1 MNRIW
6 IGADWHFYSINND
19 TRHPFYSRYKL
30 GKFADNFAQNI
41 QEDDLLIFLGDLCDP
56 AVTKLDDV
64 ANIIRA
70 IPCYKIMCRGNHDV
84 QDDEFYKAVGF
95 DEVTEIA
102 RIHNMLFSHKP
113 IKVAPDEIN
122 IHAHLHTEKLVTS
135 GYQHINAYA
144 ANWNEDGRLILLEDL
159 LDAASNQQIEIKS
172 HDAAHIQEKF
182 DKYTTFE
189 SDVYTKII
197 DLSDDFQM
205 CPIDEASNT
214 TKLPEFKS
222 PEELSRWM
230 KANIKYAN
238 FSKMKTAAQILKDKR
253 GSCHDQVVFEYPL
266 LKDMGLHPKILF
278 FIAYKDGES
287 EGGMTHTLI
296 YWEDGNKI
304 KWFENA
310 IGGMEGIHTFNSVD
324 DMKDEIRRI
333 YANMPDS
340 KKYPELYFKNISI
353 HQFYP
358 SCNLGEFVK
367 DIVNDKLDETQNE
380 PLDEILFPDVE
391 STKYW
396 LADDKSFRKK
406 ADKGDAEAADT
417 AGVAIDETSF
427 ADVKRIVDNIPK
439 EEHHFFYNGGTFKNS
454 PYVIYRN
461 VAYVPHVR
469 GKIGAFIEV
478 YAFDDA
484 PDIGIVVIAAEPAAR
499 GKGLTDKLITNAV
512 KTLSIRGIHTLYWR
526 CDADNIASYRL
537 AERNGFTLNDKKT
550 TKEQYVFTRDISNE
564 ISEAVADTHSL
575 DREQKKDIADKY
587 GLRNVG
593 ASSEAEEEDRKANE
607 ERERRKK
614 EEDRIKAL
622 EKKAKERNNNLK
634 KARKAKKRKAFKR
647 KLISKLPGIVHES
660 VDTGDAEYLEHP
672 ETDHSE
678 LWGDRIQFFEPKERF
693 ENPKAIDEIESIQ
706 ESYTF
711 EMAEHIQFFDRM
723 NESAH
728 EDTKLYPVYIMLMHS
743 GTVLA
748 NTIKKMTNSQFSH
761 CSISFDSS
769 MTQMYSFGRK
779 FDMNPFIGGFKKE
792 DIRSEFFKNKQIP
805 YALYVVPY
813 TQDQIAAM
821 KKRLDYFVKN
831 ATKFRYDFTGLLK
844 NYFGIADNPEYKWFC
859 SRFVADILNAGRP
872 SPEPYIVEPSLMKP
886 EDFRYTT
893 FAQYVTGGYLNNYHQ
908 KFVENVTKRILR
920 TEMLKQQKITKI
932 EDQFNETAYGFDR
945 DNPWVVD
952 VLNYQLTVMDES
964 TVDTFMQYLQSFKI
978 RFNKNGDIIITRREY
993 DQLDIHF
1000 RNSLKMIKAH
1010 EKAGNVDG
1018 VKDELCKIYYMIELI
1033 NKYYLRDDIKN
1044 MRSNAKDVRKDML
1057 DLRSVMLNVFQQ
1069 HLKYVTTRE
1078 PRFNFNNYYENSK
1091 YGKKITIPQKV
1102 ITSVGKAIVT
1112 VLK

>member
-95 DEVTEIA
+95 DEITEIA

-122 IHAHLHTEKLVTS
+122 IHAHLHTKKLVTS

-144 ANWNEDGRLILLEDL
+144 ANWNEDGGLILLEDL

-205 CPIDEASNT
+205 CPIDEASVKKNSPKLYFLSKHGDWHESVIKPRIPDNFLTRNGYEDKKTPRVCFSTSINGCLRGLSQNLTNT
-214 TKLPEFKS
+214 EFYVYMPDGVYDIKTPS
-222 PEELSRWM
+222 LNQVPDSQITNERWITTPVTL
-230 KANIKYAN
+230 KKIGKIKVIGDTGEDGLVYTYGN
-238 FSKMKTAAQILKDKR
+238 NKTA
-253 GSCHDQVVFEYPL
+253 
-266 LKDMGLHPKILF
+266 
-278 FIAYKDGES
+278 
-287 EGGMTHTLI
+287 
-296 YWEDGNKI
+296 
-304 KWFENA
+304 
-310 IGGMEGIHTFNSVD
+310 
-324 DMKDEIRRI
+324 
-333 YANMPDS
+333 
-340 KKYPELYFKNISI
+340 ELYDWNWEWLEK
-353 HQFYP
+353 YD
-358 SCNLGEFVK
+358 NLSES
-367 DIVNDKLDETQNE
+367 QNE

-406 ADKGDAEAADT
+406 ADKGDAEATDT
-417 AGVAIDETSF
+417 AGVAIDESSF

-499 GKGLTDKLITNAV
+499 GKGLTDKLIENAV
-512 KTLSIRGIHTLYWR
+512 KTLSIKGIRTLYWR

-537 AERNGFTLNDKKT
+537 AERNGFILNNKKT

-587 GLRNVG
+587 DLRNVG
-593 ASSEAEEEDRKANE
+593 ASSEAEEEDRKAAE

-647 KLISKLPGIVHES
+647 KLISKLPGVVHES
-660 VDTGDAEYLEHP
+660 VDIGDAKYLEHP

-711 EMAEHIQFFDRM
+711 EMAEYIQFFDRM
-723 NESAH
+723 NESTH
-728 EDTKLYPVYIMLMHS
+728 HDTKLYPVYIMLMHS
-743 GTVLA
+743 GTALA
-748 NTIKKMTNSQFSH
+748 NAIKKVTNSQFSH

-805 YALYVVPY
+805 YALYVVPC

-993 DQLDIHF
+993 DQLDVHF

-1033 NKYYLRDDIKN
+1033 NKYYLRDDVKN

-1078 PRFNFNNYYENSK
+1078 PRFNFNTYYENSK

>member
-1 MNRIW
+1 MQHCDI
-6 IGADWHFYSINND
+6 IHKESSVE
-19 TRHPFYSRYKL
+19 TCS
-30 GKFADNFAQNI
+30 
-41 QEDDLLIFLGDLCDP
+41 DL
-56 AVTKLDDV
+56 
-64 ANIIRA
+64 
-70 IPCYKIMCRGNHDV
+70 
-84 QDDEFYKAVGF
+84 
-95 DEVTEIA
+95 
-102 RIHNMLFSHKP
+102 
-113 IKVAPDEIN
+113 
-122 IHAHLHTEKLVTS
+122 
-135 GYQHINAYA
+135 
-144 ANWNEDGRLILLEDL
+144 
-159 LDAASNQQIEIKS
+159 IES
-172 HDAAHIQEKF
+172 S
-182 DKYTTFE
+182 T
-189 SDVYTKII
+189 
-197 DLSDDFQM
+197 
-205 CPIDEASNT
+205 
-214 TKLPEFKS
+214 
-222 PEELSRWM
+222 
-230 KANIKYAN
+230 
-238 FSKMKTAAQILKDKR
+238 
-253 GSCHDQVVFEYPL
+253 
-266 LKDMGLHPKILF
+266 
-278 FIAYKDGES
+278 
-287 EGGMTHTLI
+287 
-296 YWEDGNKI
+296 
-304 KWFENA
+304 
-310 IGGMEGIHTFNSVD
+310 
-324 DMKDEIRRI
+324 
-333 YANMPDS
+333 
-340 KKYPELYFKNISI
+340 
-353 HQFYP
+353 
-358 SCNLGEFVK
+358 
-367 DIVNDKLDETQNE
+367 E
-380 PLDEILFPDVE
+380 PLVEILFPDTD

-406 ADKGDAEAADT
+406 ADKGDAEASDT
-417 AGVAIDETSF
+417 AGVAIDEASF

-454 PYVIYRN
+454 PYVLYRN

-499 GKGLTDKLITNAV
+499 GKGLTDKLIKNAI
-512 KTLSIRGIHTLYWR
+512 KTLSTMGIHTLYWR
-526 CDADNIASYRL
+526 CDADNIASYKL
-537 AERNGFTLNDKKT
+537 AERNGFILNDKKT
-550 TKEQYVFTRDISNE
+550 TKEQYVFTRDISNGINVIIDETTINSREDYVEYNISLWEANTSHNILYITGHSGSGKSTLGMKLANENNALYISLDHFTSAWRKGSVYLQNRIGDQKWPEAKLLAEYFADSRNFPKPKNVIQFDGPLNKIPRELIGASYKKFITWIRETLTVYPKNKLLYIIEGIHIFEFESAETYKNEPLIIMSANSAVSLMRREKRGINKAKKSGITGIELVTGTIKDSVDFAIPMYANAAPMINKFRQDMNKLTESFEQTGYQHLWDYDGNRSKENIIMYLNSVDDMKDEPLDE
-564 ISEAVADTHSL
+564 ILLPNEINEAVADTHSL
-575 DREQKKDIADKY
+575 DREQKADVAKKY
-587 GLRNVG
+587 GLKNVG
-593 ASSEAEEEDRKANE
+593 SSHEAEEEDRKREEAKKK
-607 ERERRKK
+607 ERE
-614 EEDRIKAL
+614 EHERIKAL

-723 NESAH
+723 NESTH
-728 EDTKLYPVYIMLMHS
+728 QDTKLYPVYIMLMHS

-805 YALYVVPY
+805 YALYVVPC

-893 FAQYVTGGYLNNYHQ
+893 FAQYVTGGYLCNYHQ
-908 KFVENVTKRILR
+908 KFVDNVTKRILR
-920 TEMLKQQKITKI
+920 TEMMKRQKINKI
-932 EDQFNETAYGFDR
+932 EDQFNEAAYGLDR
-945 DNPWVVD
+945 DNPWAID
-952 VLNYQLTVMDES
+952 VLNYQLTIMDES
-964 TVDTFMQYLQSFKI
+964 VIDTFLQYLQSFKI
-978 RFNKNGDIIITRREY
+978 RFSKNGDILVTRREY
-993 DQLDIHF
+993 DHLDTHF

-1010 EKAGNVDG
+1010 EKAGNING
-1018 VKDELCKIYYMIELI
+1018 VKDELCKIYYMIDLI
-1033 NKYYLRDDIKN
+1033 NKYYLRDDVKN
-1044 MRSNAKDVRKDML
+1044 MRPNTKDVRKDML

-1069 HLKYVTTRE
+1069 HLKYVTTRD
-1078 PRFNFNNYYENSK
+1078 PRWNFNTYYDNSK
-1091 YGKKITIPQKV
+1091 YGKNVTIPQKV